1 MQRGDGSP
9 LFLNDMMPQDK
20 LTESNF
26 VFFAM
31 RNYDNPQCHSM
42 EEFDEDL
49 KKILYLK
56 KLLTRYKK
64 DGELRER
71 LILNH
76 IIILYNLFGQAAT
89 RMLFFKIDKEN
100 WDVLVTFLLYL
111 GHMPDTLPEFDI
123 ILSDIKLDETIIS
136 VLRKI

>member
-1 MQRGDGSP
+1 VIEK
-9 LFLNDMMPQDK
+9 LND
-20 LTESNF
+20 SNF
-26 VFFAM
+26 LLYAM
-31 RNYDNPQCHSM
+31 HHYDNPQCHSL

-49 KKILYLK
+49 KKFLYLK
-56 KLLTRYKK
+56 KLITRYKK
-64 DGELRER
+64 DGELRDR

-76 IIILYNLFGQAAT
+76 IIILYNIFGPSAT
-89 RMLFFKIDKEN
+89 RMLFFKIDRDN

-111 GHMPDTLPEFDI
+111 GHMPEVLPEYNL